1 MGSWLKTFTSVI
13 FANFI
18 FSAIMIGLIGFGGWW
33 AINSVSNKFPAS
45 HKVYK
50 NYVEADFNYEAV
62 PDPSGE
68 ATRIKILLQ
77 RGARGE
83 TLYNE
88 GTFVVIPVIGEI
100 SRDTDA
106 YRTIFDQLFIAS
118 KITRNIKAV
127 IFLVD
132 SPGGEVTACDNLR
145 FEIQKLRI
153 LHIPTVTYVR
163 GMSASG
169 AYYITANSDRI
180 IAAPTAMV
188 GSIGVIMRWLN
199 FQGLV
204 SKVGVT
210 EETIKS
216 SEMKDIGSPFKK
228 MSKRE
233 RVVLQKLINDSFTRF
248 KMIVETGRQMTGK
261 QLSTV
266 ATGEV
271 WSADD
276 AKRLNLV
283 DDIGYMGDAIGAAT
297 DLTGVIEPDIVIYY
311 KETGFFSRLTGD
323 ASVGLDNLNTI
334 AHPETLLNK
343 TPSAP
348 TLLYQWIQ

>member
-13 FANFI
+13 FANLI
-18 FSAIMIGLIGFGGWW
+18 FVVIVFGLIGFGGWW
-33 AINSVSNKFPAS
+33 AIKAISNKFPANE
-45 HKVYK
+45 KVYK
-50 NYVEADFNYEAV
+50 NYVEADLNYEAV
-62 PDPSGE
+62 PDLSGE
-68 ATRIKILLQ
+68 AKRLKNLLYKS
-77 RGARGE
+77 ARGE
-83 TLYNE
+83 QLSNN

-100 SRDTDA
+100 SRNADA
-106 YRTIFDQLFIAS
+106 YQDILAQLLIVAR
-118 KITRNIKAV
+118 ITPDVRAV

-145 FEIQKLRI
+145 FEIQKLRAMDI
-153 LHIPTVTYVR
+153 QTVTYVR

-204 SKVGVT
+204 SKVGIT

-233 RVVLQKLINDSFTRF
+233 RKVLQKLITDSFARF
-248 KMIVETGRQMTGK
+248 KMIVETGRQMTDK
-261 QLSTV
+261 QLAAV

-271 WSADD
+271 WTADD
-276 AKRLNLV
+276 AQKLNLI
-283 DDIGYMGDAIGAAT
+283 DDIGYMRDAVGAASE
-297 DLTGVIEPDIVIYY
+297 LTGVVSPRIVTYRQ
-311 KETGFFSRLTGD
+311 EVGFWSRMMGD
-323 ASVGLDNLNTI
+323 TAINLENLKTI
-334 AHPETLLNK
+334 THPETLINK
-343 TPSAP
+343 TIPP
-348 TLLYQWIQ
+348 PVLLYQWIQ